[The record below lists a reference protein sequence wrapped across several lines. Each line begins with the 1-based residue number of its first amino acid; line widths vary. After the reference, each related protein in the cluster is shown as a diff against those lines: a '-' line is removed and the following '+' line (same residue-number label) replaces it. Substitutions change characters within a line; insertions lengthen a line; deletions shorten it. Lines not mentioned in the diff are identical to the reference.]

1 MSRID
6 ERLEVMKVDTAEMTK
21 EQKFSAATG
30 LTFYDEELAGNEW
43 YVPGGAANVNTEAAS
58 TEEEKTPVESTDVPE
73 QTDENVTDPVAEPTE
88 TTESTDEPV
97 TDPVAEPTDEPVTEP
112 VVEPTDVTEQTE
124 TTESTDE
131 PVTDPVVDPT
141 PSEIEIETQP

>member
-6 ERLEVMKVDTAEMTK
+6 ERLEVMKVDTAEMTE

-30 LTFYDEELAGNEW
+30 LTFYDEELANNEW
-43 YVPGGAANVNTEAAS
+43 YVPGGAANVSTEADS
-58 TEEEKTPVESTDVPE
+58 TEEEKTPVVSPDDTELTDETE
-73 QTDENVTDPVAEPTE
+73 QTDENVTDPVV
-88 TTESTDEPV
+88 ESTDETEQ
-97 TDPVAEPTDEPVTEP
+97 TDTP

-124 TTESTDE
+124 TTESVDE

>member
-43 YVPGGAANVNTEAAS
+43 YVPGGAANVSTEADS
-58 TEEEKTPVESTDVPE
+58 TEEETPVES
-73 QTDENVTDPVAEPTE
+73 TDENVTDPVVESTDDA
-88 TTESTDEPV
+88 ESTDEPV

>member
-43 YVPGGAANVNTEAAS
+43 YVPGGAANVSTEADS
-58 TEEEKTPVESTDVPE
+58 IEEEETPVESTDE
-73 QTDENVTDPVAEPTE
+73 TKQTEAPVTDPVVESTE
-88 TTESTDEPV
+88 TTEPADEPV
-97 TDPVAEPTDEPVTEP
+97 TDPVVEPVDDTEQTEAPVTDP
-112 VVEPTDVTEQTE
+112 VVEPTDK
-124 TTESTDE
+124 
-131 PVTDPVVDPT
+131 PVTDSDVDPT

>member
-6 ERLEVMKVDTAEMTK
+6 ERLEVMKVDTAEMTA

-30 LTFYDEELAGNEW
+30 LTFYDEELAKNEW
-43 YVPGGAANVNTEAAS
+43 YVPGGAANVSTEADS
-58 TEEEKTPVESTDVPE
+58 TKEETPVESTDDTELTDETE
-73 QTDENVTDPVAEPTE
+73 QTDENVTDPVVESIDETE
-88 TTESTDEPV
+88 QTD
-97 TDPVAEPTDEPVTEP
+97 TP

-124 TTESTDE
+124 TTESVDE

>member
-6 ERLEVMKVDTAEMTK
+6 ERLEVMKVDTAEMTA

-30 LTFYDEELAGNEW
+30 LTFYDEELANNEW
-43 YVPGGAANVNTEAAS
+43 YVPGGAANVSTEAAS
-58 TEEEKTPVESTDVPE
+58 TEEEKTPVESI
-73 QTDENVTDPVAEPTE
+73 DENVTEPVVEPTE

-97 TDPVAEPTDEPVTEP
+97 
-112 VVEPTDVTEQTE
+112 VEPTE

-131 PVTDPVVDPT
+131 PVEETTETTESTGTPVADPVVEPVDNADPT

>member
-1 MSRID
+1 MNRID
-6 ERLEVMKVDTAEMTK
+6 ERLKVMNVDTSKMSK

-30 LTFYDEELAGNEW
+30 LTFYNEKLEKNGW
-43 YVPGGAANVNTEAAS
+43 YVPGGSANVSTEADS
-58 TEEEKTPVESTDVPE
+58 TEEEKTPVESPDAAEKTNDTE
-73 QTDENVTDPVAEPTE
+73 QTDENVTDTVV
-88 TTESTDEPV
+88 ESTD
-97 TDPVAEPTDEPVTEP
+97 AP
-112 VVEPTDVTEQTE
+112 VVEPTDVPEQTE

>member
-6 ERLEVMKVDTAEMTK
+6 ERLEVMKVDTAEMTE

-30 LTFYDEELAGNEW
+30 LTFYDEELANNEW
-43 YVPGGAANVNTEAAS
+43 YVPGGAANVSTEADL
-58 TEEEKTPVESTDVPE
+58 TEEEKTPVESTD
-73 QTDENVTDPVAEPTE
+73 ENVTEPVVESTDDAEPIDAAEPTE
-88 TTESTDEPV
+88 TTESTEAPV
-97 TDPVAEPTDEPVTEP
+97 TDPVVEPTDEPVT
-112 VVEPTDVTEQTE
+112 D
-124 TTESTDE
+124 

>member
-6 ERLEVMKVDTAEMTK
+6 ERLKVMNVDTSKMSK

-30 LTFYDEELAGNEW
+30 LTFYNEKLEKNGW
-43 YVPGGAANVNTEAAS
+43 YVPGGSANVSTEADS
-58 TEEEKTPVESTDVPE
+58 TEEETPVES
-73 QTDENVTDPVAEPTE
+73 TDENVTDPVVESTDDA
-88 TTESTDEPV
+88 ESTDEPV
-97 TDPVAEPTDEPVTEP
+97 TDPVVEPVDDTEQTDAP

>member
-6 ERLEVMKVDTAEMTK
+6 ERLEVMKVDTAEMTE

-30 LTFYDEELAGNEW
+30 LTFYDEELAKNEW
-43 YVPGGAANVNTEAAS
+43 YVPGGAANVSTEADS
-58 TEEEKTPVESTDVPE
+58 TEEEKTPVESPDAAEKTNDTE
-73 QTDENVTDPVAEPTE
+73 QTDENVTDPVVEQADYT
-88 TTESTDEPV
+88 
-97 TDPVAEPTDEPVTEP
+97 EPTDEP
-112 VVEPTDVTEQTE
+112 VVEPTDVTEPTE

>member
-1 MSRID
+1 MNRID
-6 ERLEVMKVDTAEMTK
+6 ERLKVMNVDTSKMSK

-30 LTFYDEELAGNEW
+30 LTFYNEKLEKNGW
-43 YVPGGAANVNTEAAS
+43 YVPGGSANVSTEADS
-58 TEEEKTPVESTDVPE
+58 TEEEKTPVESP
-73 QTDENVTDPVAEPTE
+73 DENVTDPVV
-88 TTESTDEPV
+88 ESTDETEQ
-97 TDPVAEPTDEPVTEP
+97 TDAP
-112 VVEPTDVTEQTE
+112 VVEPTDVPEQTE

>member
-6 ERLEVMKVDTAEMTK
+6 ERLEVMKVDTAEMTE

-30 LTFYDEELAGNEW
+30 LTFYDEELANNEW
-43 YVPGGAANVNTEAAS
+43 YVPGGAANVSTEADS
-58 TEEEKTPVESTDVPE
+58 TEEEKTPVVSPNDTE
-73 QTDENVTDPVAEPTE
+73 QTDAPV
-88 TTESTDEPV
+88 V
-97 TDPVAEPTDEPVTEP
+97 EPTDVTKQTDAP

-124 TTESTDE
+124 TTESVDE

>member
-6 ERLEVMKVDTAEMTK
+6 ERLEVMKVDTAEMTE

-30 LTFYDEELAGNEW
+30 LTFYDEELAKNEW
-43 YVPGGAANVNTEAAS
+43 YVPGGAANVSTEADS
-58 TEEEKTPVESTDVPE
+58 TEEEKTPVESTD
-73 QTDENVTDPVAEPTE
+73 ENVTDPVVESTDDAEPIDAAEPTE
-88 TTESTDEPV
+88 TTESTEAPV
-97 TDPVAEPTDEPVTEP
+97 TDPV
-112 VVEPTDVTEQTE
+112 VEP
-124 TTESTDE
+124 TDE

>member
-6 ERLEVMKVDTAEMTK
+6 ERLEVMKVDTAEMTA

-30 LTFYDEELAGNEW
+30 LTFYDEELANNEW
-43 YVPGGAANVNTEAAS
+43 YVPGGAANVSTEADS
-58 TEEEKTPVESTDVPE
+58 TKEEKTPVESTDK
-73 QTDENVTDPVAEPTE
+73 NVTEPVVESTDDAEPIDAAEPTE
-88 TTESTDEPV
+88 TTESTEAPV
-97 TDPVAEPTDEPVTEP
+97 TDPVVEPTDEPVT
-112 VVEPTDVTEQTE
+112 D
-124 TTESTDE
+124 

>member
-30 LTFYDEELAGNEW
+30 LTFYDEELANNEW
-43 YVPGGAANVNTEAAS
+43 YVPGGAANVSTEAAS
-58 TEEEKTPVESTDVPE
+58 TEEEKTPVESI
-73 QTDENVTDPVAEPTE
+73 DENVTEPVVEPTE

-97 TDPVAEPTDEPVTEP
+97 
-112 VVEPTDVTEQTE
+112 VEPTE
-124 TTESTDE
+124 TTESTGT
-131 PVTDPVVDPT
+131 PVADPVVEPVDNADPT

>member
-6 ERLEVMKVDTAEMTK
+6 ERLEVMKVDTAEMTE

-30 LTFYDEELAGNEW
+30 LTFYDEELANNEW
-43 YVPGGAANVNTEAAS
+43 YVPGGAANVSTEADS
-58 TEEEKTPVESTDVPE
+58 TKEEKTPVESPDAAEKTNDTE
-73 QTDENVTDPVAEPTE
+73 QTDENVTDPVVEPTE
-88 TTESTDEPV
+88 TTESIDEPV
-97 TDPVAEPTDEPVTEP
+97 I
-112 VVEPTDVTEQTE
+112 EPTDVTEQTE

>member
-30 LTFYDEELAGNEW
+30 LTFYDEELANNEW
-43 YVPGGAANVNTEAAS
+43 YVPGGAANVSTEAAS
-58 TEEEKTPVESTDVPE
+58 TEEEKTLVES
-73 QTDENVTDPVAEPTE
+73 TDENVTDPVVEPTE
-88 TTESTDEPV
+88 TTESTEAPV
-97 TDPVAEPTDEPVTEP
+97 TDPV
-112 VVEPTDVTEQTE
+112 VEP
-124 TTESTDE
+124 TDE
-131 PVTDPVVDPT
+131 PVTDPVTEPDVDPT

>member
-6 ERLEVMKVDTAEMTK
+6 ERLEVMKVDTAEMTE

-30 LTFYDEELAGNEW
+30 LTFYDEELAKNEW
-43 YVPGGAANVNTEAAS
+43 YVPGGAANVSTEADS
-58 TEEEKTPVESTDVPE
+58 TEEEKTPVESLDAAEKTNDTE
-73 QTDENVTDPVAEPTE
+73 QTDENVTDPVV
-88 TTESTDEPV
+88 ESTD
-97 TDPVAEPTDEPVTEP
+97 TP

-124 TTESTDE
+124 TTESVGE

-141 PSEIEIETQP
+141 PSEIEIETHP

>member
-43 YVPGGAANVNTEAAS
+43 YVPGGAANVSTEADS
-58 TEEEKTPVESTDVPE
+58 TEEETPVESTG
-73 QTDENVTDPVAEPTE
+73 ENVTDPVVESTDDAEPADESVTEPAVEPTE
-88 TTESTDEPV
+88 TTESTDD
-97 TDPVAEPTDEPVTEP
+97 TVAEP
-112 VVEPTDVTEQTE
+112 VVEP
-124 TTESTDE
+124 TDE

>member
-43 YVPGGAANVNTEAAS
+43 YVPGGAANVSTEAAS
-58 TEEEKTPVESTDVPE
+58 TEEEKTRVESTDVPE

-97 TDPVAEPTDEPVTEP
+97 TDPVAEPTETTESTDDTVAEP
-112 VVEPTDVTEQTE
+112 VVEP
-124 TTESTDE
+124 TDE

>member
-30 LTFYDEELAGNEW
+30 LTFYDEELANNEW
-43 YVPGGAANVNTEAAS
+43 YVPGGAANVSTEAAS
-58 TEEEKTPVESTDVPE
+58 TEEDAPVDDTE
-73 QTDENVTDPVAEPTE
+73 QTDENVTDPVVESTDDAEPIDAAEPTE
-88 TTESTDEPV
+88 TTESTEAPV
-97 TDPVAEPTDEPVTEP
+97 TDPV
-112 VVEPTDVTEQTE
+112 VEP
-124 TTESTDE
+124 TDE
-131 PVTDPVVDPT
+131 PVTDPVTEPDVDPT

>member
-6 ERLEVMKVDTAEMTK
+6 ERLEVMKVDTAEMTE

-30 LTFYDEELAGNEW
+30 LTFYDEELANNEW
-43 YVPGGAANVNTEAAS
+43 YVPGGAANVSTGADS
-58 TEEEKTPVESTDVPE
+58 TEEETPVESTNETE
-73 QTDENVTDPVAEPTE
+73 QTD
-88 TTESTDEPV
+88 
-97 TDPVAEPTDEPVTEP
+97 EP
-112 VVEPTDVTEQTE
+112 VVEPTDATEQTK

>member
-1 MSRID
+1 MNRID
-6 ERLEVMKVDTAEMTK
+6 ERLKVMNVDTSKMSK

-30 LTFYDEELAGNEW
+30 LTFYNEKLEKNGW
-43 YVPGGAANVNTEAAS
+43 YVPGGAANVSTEADS
-58 TEEEKTPVESTDVPE
+58 PEEEKTPVVSPDDTELTDETE
-73 QTDENVTDPVAEPTE
+73 QTDENVTDPAV
-88 TTESTDEPV
+88 ESTDETEQ
-97 TDPVAEPTDEPVTEP
+97 TDAP

-124 TTESTDE
+124 TTESVDE

>member
-30 LTFYDEELAGNEW
+30 LTFYDEELSKNEW
-43 YVPGGAANVNTEAAS
+43 YVPGGAANVSTEAAS
-58 TEEEKTPVESTDVPE
+58 TEEEKTPVESI
-73 QTDENVTDPVAEPTE
+73 DENVTDPVVEPTDATESTDEPVVEPTE

-97 TDPVAEPTDEPVTEP
+97 EET
-112 VVEPTDVTEQTE
+112 TE
-124 TTESTDE
+124 TTESTST
-131 PVTDPVVDPT
+131 PVADPVVEPVDDADPT

>member
-1 MSRID
+1 MNRID

-21 EQKFSAATG
+21 EQKLSAATG

-43 YVPGGAANVNTEAAS
+43 YVPGGAANVSTEAAS
-58 TEEEKTPVESTDVPE
+58 TEEEKNPVESTDVPE
-73 QTDENVTDPVAEPTE
+73 QTDEN
-88 TTESTDEPV
+88 V

>member
-6 ERLEVMKVDTAEMTK
+6 ERLEVMKVDTAEMTE

-30 LTFYDEELAGNEW
+30 LTFYDEELANNEW
-43 YVPGGAANVNTEAAS
+43 YVPGGAANVSTEAAS
-58 TEEEKTPVESTDVPE
+58 TEEEKTPAES
-73 QTDENVTDPVAEPTE
+73 TDENVTEPVV
-88 TTESTDEPV
+88 ESTD
-97 TDPVAEPTDEPVTEP
+97 DAEPTDEPVTEP
-112 VVEPTDVTEQTE
+112 VVEPTE

-131 PVTDPVVDPT
+131 HVTEPVVEPADDVDPT

>member
-6 ERLEVMKVDTAEMTK
+6 ERLKVMNVDTSKMSK

-30 LTFYDEELAGNEW
+30 LTFYNEKLEKNGW
-43 YVPGGAANVNTEAAS
+43 YVPGGSANVSTEADS
-58 TEEEKTPVESTDVPE
+58 TEEETPVES
-73 QTDENVTDPVAEPTE
+73 TDENVTDPVV
-88 TTESTDEPV
+88 EPV
-97 TDPVAEPTDEPVTEP
+97 DDTEQTDAP

>member
-6 ERLEVMKVDTAEMTK
+6 ERLEVMKVDTAEMTE

-30 LTFYDEELAGNEW
+30 LTFYDEELAKNEW
-43 YVPGGAANVNTEAAS
+43 YVPGGAANVS
-58 TEEEKTPVESTDVPE
+58 TGADSTKEEKTPVESPDAAEKTNDTE
-73 QTDENVTDPVAEPTE
+73 QIDENVTDPVV
-88 TTESTDEPV
+88 ESTD
-97 TDPVAEPTDEPVTEP
+97 TP

-124 TTESTDE
+124 TTESVGE

>member
-6 ERLEVMKVDTAEMTK
+6 ERLEVMKVDTAEMTA

-30 LTFYDEELAGNEW
+30 LTFYDEELANNEW
-43 YVPGGAANVNTEAAS
+43 YVPGGAANVSTEAAS
-58 TEEEKTPVESTDVPE
+58 TEEEKTPVESTD
-73 QTDENVTDPVAEPTE
+73 ENVTDPAV
-88 TTESTDEPV
+88 ESTDETEQ
-97 TDPVAEPTDEPVTEP
+97 TDTP
-112 VVEPTDVTEQTE
+112 VVESTDVTEQTE
-124 TTESTDE
+124 TTESVDE

>member
-6 ERLEVMKVDTAEMTK
+6 ERLEVMKVDTAEMTE

-30 LTFYDEELAGNEW
+30 LTFYDEELAKNEW
-43 YVPGGAANVNTEAAS
+43 YVPGGAANVSTEADS
-58 TEEEKTPVESTDVPE
+58 TKEEKTPVESPDAAEKTNDTE
-73 QTDENVTDPVAEPTE
+73 QTDENVTDPVV
-88 TTESTDEPV
+88 ESTD
-97 TDPVAEPTDEPVTEP
+97 TP

>member
-43 YVPGGAANVNTEAAS
+43 YVPGGAANVSTEADS
-58 TEEEKTPVESTDVPE
+58 TEEEKTPVESTNGTE
-73 QTDENVTDPVAEPTE
+73 QIEAPVTDPVVESTDDAEPADESVTEPAVEPTE
-88 TTESTDEPV
+88 TTESTDDTVAEPV
-97 TDPVAEPTDEPVTEP
+97 VEPTDEPVT
-112 VVEPTDVTEQTE
+112 D
-124 TTESTDE
+124 SD
-131 PVTDPVVDPT
+131 VDPT

>member
-6 ERLEVMKVDTAEMTK
+6 ERLEVMKVDTAEMTA

-30 LTFYDEELAGNEW
+30 LTFYDEELAKNEW
-43 YVPGGAANVNTEAAS
+43 YVPGGAANVSTEAAS
-58 TEEEKTPVESTDVPE
+58 TEEEKTPVESTDDTELTDETE
-73 QTDENVTDPVAEPTE
+73 QTDENVTDPVV
-88 TTESTDEPV
+88 ESTDETEQ
-97 TDPVAEPTDEPVTEP
+97 TDTP

-124 TTESTDE
+124 TTESVDE
-131 PVTDPVVDPT
+131 PVTEPDVDPT

>member
-6 ERLEVMKVDTAEMTK
+6 ERLEVMKVDTAEMTE

-43 YVPGGAANVNTEAAS
+43 YVPGGAANVSTEADS
-58 TEEEKTPVESTDVPE
+58 TEEETPVES
-73 QTDENVTDPVAEPTE
+73 TDENVTDPVVESTDDAEPADESVTEPAVEPTE
-88 TTESTDEPV
+88 TTESTDD
-97 TDPVAEPTDEPVTEP
+97 TVAEP
-112 VVEPTDVTEQTE
+112 VVEP
-124 TTESTDE
+124 TDE

>member
-6 ERLEVMKVDTAEMTK
+6 ERLEVMKVDTAEMTA

-30 LTFYDEELAGNEW
+30 LTFYDEELANNEW
-43 YVPGGAANVNTEAAS
+43 YVPGGAANVSTEADS
-58 TEEEKTPVESTDVPE
+58 TEEEKTPVVSPNDTE
-73 QTDENVTDPVAEPTE
+73 QTDA
-88 TTESTDEPV
+88 
-97 TDPVAEPTDEPVTEP
+97 P
-112 VVEPTDVTEQTE
+112 VVEPTDVTKQTDTPVVESTDVTEQTE
-124 TTESTDE
+124 TTESVDE

>member
-1 MSRID
+1 MNRID
-6 ERLEVMKVDTAEMTK
+6 ERLKVMNVDTSKMSK

-43 YVPGGAANVNTEAAS
+43 YVPGGAANVSTEADS
-58 TEEEKTPVESTDVPE
+58 TEEEETPVESPVDAE
-73 QTDENVTDPVAEPTE
+73 KTDENVTDPVAE
-88 TTESTDEPV
+88 STDETEQ
-97 TDPVAEPTDEPVTEP
+97 TDAP

-124 TTESTDE
+124 TTESVDE

-141 PSEIEIETQP
+141 PSEIEIETKP